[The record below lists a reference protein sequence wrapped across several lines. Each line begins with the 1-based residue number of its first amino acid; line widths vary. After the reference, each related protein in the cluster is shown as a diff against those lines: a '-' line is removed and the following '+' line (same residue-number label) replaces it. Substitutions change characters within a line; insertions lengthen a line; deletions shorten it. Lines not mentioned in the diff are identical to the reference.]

1 MELDTLLFNTTFM
14 KKFRFLYIAAAAL
27 LFAACANEEDGIGN
41 SGPVAATVQADIV
54 KNVTRATVDDTWS
67 NNDAIGVNVTSIGYT
82 IGNNVKYT
90 TTGDGNFTS
99 DNPIYFADAT
109 ETVNFNAYYPY
120 QENVDGN
127 GIVNNWNM
135 AEVKEGEPC
144 PADFLFANDATATK
158 SSPQVQ
164 FIGDNKFKHC
174 MSMIRLTFRAG
185 NGINANNAILKN
197 QLKLKGIY
205 KTGSINTQTGEVT
218 VSGDRGI
225 YESDVDNK
233 SLKND
238 VTCTCEFI
246 VFPQSLDNN
255 KMDIEFEVADNGTIN
270 TYTTSLP
277 SSTNNEFKSGY
288 LYTYT
293 ISIHNTGVVIDK
305 AGITAWLPSDE
316 GGLDAELQ

>member
-1 MELDTLLFNTTFM
+1 M

-41 SGPVAATVQADIV
+41 NGPVAATVKADIV
-54 KNVTRATVDDTWS
+54 KNVTRATTGNTWS
-67 NNDAIGVNVTSIGYT
+67 NNDAIGVYVTSTGYT

-90 TTGDGNFTS
+90 TTGDGKFTS
-99 DNPIYFADAT
+99 DNPIYFADAR

-144 PADFLFANDATATK
+144 PADFLFATGATATK

-164 FIGDNKFKHC
+164 FTGDNQFKHC
-174 MSMIRLTFRAG
+174 MSMIRLTFKAG
-185 NGINANNAILKN
+185 DGINPYNAILKN

-218 VSGDRGI
+218 IYGDRGI

-233 SLKND
+233 SLKNGA
-238 VTCTCEFI
+238 TCEFF

-255 KMDIEFEVADNGTIN
+255 KMDIELEVADNGTIN
-270 TYTTSLP
+270 TYTTSLT
-277 SSTNNEFKSGY
+277 SSTNNEFKGGY
-288 LYTYT
+288 LYTYP
-293 ISIHNTGVVIDK
+293 IRINNTGVVIEN
-305 AGITAWLPSDE
+305 AGITAWLPSEE
-316 GGLDAELQ
+316 GGLDAVQQ

>member
-1 MELDTLLFNTTFM
+1 M

-41 SGPVAATVQADIV
+41 NGPVAATVKADIV
-54 KNVTRATVDDTWS
+54 KNVTRATTGNTWS
-67 NNDAIGVNVTSIGYT
+67 ENDAIGVNVTSKGYT

-90 TTGDGNFTS
+90 TTGDGKFTS
-99 DNPIYFADAT
+99 DNPIYFADAR

-164 FIGDNKFKHC
+164 FTGDNQFKHC
-174 MSMIRLTFRAG
+174 MSMIRLTFKAG
-185 NGINANNAILKN
+185 DGINPYNAILKN

-218 VSGDRGI
+218 IYGDRGI

-233 SLKND
+233 SLKNGA
-238 VTCTCEFI
+238 TCEFI

-255 KMDIEFEVADNGTIN
+255 KMDIELEVADNGTIN
-270 TYTTSLP
+270 TYTTSLT
-277 SSTNNEFKSGY
+277 SSTNNEFKGGY
-288 LYTYT
+288 LYTYP
-293 ISIHNTGVVIDK
+293 IRINNTGVVIEK
-305 AGITAWLPSDE
+305 AGITAWQPSDE
-316 GGLDAELQ
+316 PDLDAVQQ

>member
-1 MELDTLLFNTTFM
+1 M

-41 SGPVAATVQADIV
+41 NGPVAATVKADIV
-54 KNVTRATVDDTWS
+54 KNITRATTGDTWS
-67 NNDAIGVNVTSIGYT
+67 KNDAIGVYVTSPGYT
-82 IGNNVKYT
+82 IGDNVKYT

-99 DNPIYFADAT
+99 DNPIYFADAR

-120 QENVDGN
+120 QENMDGN

-144 PADFLFANDATATK
+144 PADFLFARDATATK

-164 FIGDNKFKHC
+164 FTGDNKFKHC
-174 MSMIRLTFRAG
+174 MSMIRLTFKAG
-185 NGINANNAILKN
+185 DGINASNAFLWNK
-197 QLKLKGIY
+197 LKLKGIY
-205 KTGSINTQTGEVT
+205 KTGSINTLTGEVT

-225 YESDVDNK
+225 YESDVNDK
-233 SLKND
+233 SLKNG
-238 VTCTCEFI
+238 VTCEFI

-277 SSTNNEFKSGY
+277 SSTNNEFKGGNQ
-288 LYTYT
+288 YTYT
-293 ISIHNTGVVIDK
+293 IRICNTGVVIEK
-305 AGITAWLPSDE
+305 ANIESWQPNYE
-316 GGLDAELQ
+316 GSLDAEQQ

>member
-1 MELDTLLFNTTFM
+1 M
-14 KKFRFLYIAAAAL
+14 KIFRFLYIAAAAL

-54 KNVTRATVDDTWS
+54 KNVTRATTGNTWS
-67 NNDAIGVNVTSIGYT
+67 ENDAIGVNVTSKGYT

-90 TTGDGNFTS
+90 TTGDGKFTS
-99 DNPIYFADAT
+99 DNPIYFADAR
-109 ETVNFNAYYPY
+109 ETVNFSAYYPY

-144 PADFLFANDATATK
+144 PADFLFAKDATATK

-164 FIGDNKFKHC
+164 FTGDNQFKHC
-174 MSMIRLTFRAG
+174 MSMIRLTFKAG
-185 NGINANNAILKN
+185 DGINPYNAILKN

-218 VSGDRGI
+218 IYGDRGI

-233 SLKND
+233 SLKNGA
-238 VTCTCEFI
+238 TCEFI

-255 KMDIEFEVADNGTIN
+255 KMDIELEVADNGTIN
-270 TYTTSLP
+270 TYTTSLT
-277 SSTNNEFKSGY
+277 SSTNNEFKGGY
-288 LYTYT
+288 LYTYP
-293 ISIHNTGVVIDK
+293 IRINNTGVVIEK

-316 GGLDAELQ
+316 PDLDAVQQ

>member
-1 MELDTLLFNTTFM
+1 M

-41 SGPVAATVQADIV
+41 NDPVAATVKADIV
-54 KNVTRATVDDTWS
+54 KNITRATTGDTWS
-67 NNDAIGVNVTSIGYT
+67 KNDAIGVNVTSTGYT
-82 IGNNVKYT
+82 IGDNVKYT

-99 DNPIYFADAT
+99 DNPIYFASAT
-109 ETVNFNAYYPY
+109 EEVQFCAYYPY

-144 PADFLFANDATATK
+144 PADFLFARDATATK

-164 FIGDNKFKHC
+164 FTGDNQFKHC
-174 MSMIRLTFRAG
+174 MSMIWLTFKAG
-185 NGINANNAILKN
+185 DGINANNANLKN
-197 QLKLKGIY
+197 KLKLKGIY
-205 KTGSINTQTGEVT
+205 KTGSINTLTGEVT

-225 YESDVDNK
+225 YESDVNDK
-233 SLKND
+233 SLKNG
-238 VTCTCEFI
+238 VTCEFI

-277 SSTNNEFKSGY
+277 SSTNNEFKGGY
-288 LYTYT
+288 QYKYT
-293 ISIHNTGVVIDK
+293 IRIHNTGVVIEN
-305 AGITAWLPSDE
+305 AGITAWQPSDE
-316 GGLDAELQ
+316 GGLDAEQQ

>member
-1 MELDTLLFNTTFM
+1 M

-41 SGPVAATVQADIV
+41 NGPVAATVKADIV
-54 KNVTRATVDDTWS
+54 KNVTRATTDNTWS
-67 NNDAIGVNVTSIGYT
+67 ENDAIGVNVTSIGYT
-82 IGNNVKYT
+82 IGDNVKYT
-90 TTGDGNFTS
+90 TTGDGKFTS
-99 DNPIYFADAT
+99 DNPIYFADAR

-164 FIGDNKFKHC
+164 FTGDNQFKHC
-174 MSMIRLTFRAG
+174 MSMIRLTFKAG
-185 NGINANNAILKN
+185 DGINPNNAILKN

-218 VSGDRGI
+218 IYGDRGI

-233 SLKND
+233 SLKNGA
-238 VTCTCEFI
+238 TCEFI

-255 KMDIEFEVADNGTIN
+255 KMDIELEVAANGTIN
-270 TYTTSLP
+270 TYTTSLG
-277 SSTNNEFKSGY
+277 SSTNNEFKGGY
-288 LYTYT
+288 KYTYT
-293 ISIHNTGVVIDK
+293 ISINNTGVVIDN
-305 AGITAWLPSDE
+305 AGITKWQTIE
-316 GGLDAELQ
+316 GGSLDAEQQ

>member
-1 MELDTLLFNTTFM
+1 M

-41 SGPVAATVQADIV
+41 NGPVAATVKADIV
-54 KNVTRATVDDTWS
+54 KNVTRATTGNTWS
-67 NNDAIGVNVTSIGYT
+67 ENDAIGVNVTSTGYT
-82 IGNNVKYT
+82 IGDNVKYT
-90 TTGDGNFTS
+90 TTGDGKFTS
-99 DNPIYFADAT
+99 DNPIYFADAR

-164 FIGDNKFKHC
+164 FTGDNQFKHC
-174 MSMIRLTFRAG
+174 MSMIRLTFKAG
-185 NGINANNAILKN
+185 DGINPYNAILKN

-218 VSGDRGI
+218 IYGDRGI

-233 SLKND
+233 SLKNGA
-238 VTCTCEFI
+238 TCEFI

-255 KMDIEFEVADNGTIN
+255 KMDIELEVADNGTIN
-270 TYTTSLP
+270 TYTTSLT
-277 SSTNNEFKSGY
+277 SSTNNEFKGGY
-288 LYTYT
+288 LYTYP
-293 ISIHNTGVVIDK
+293 IRINNTGVVIEK
-305 AGITAWLPSDE
+305 AGITGWLPSDE
-316 GGLDAELQ
+316 GGLDAVQQ

>member
-1 MELDTLLFNTTFM
+1 M

-41 SGPVAATVQADIV
+41 NGPVAATVQADIV
-54 KNVTRATVDDTWS
+54 KNVTRATTGNTWS
-67 NNDAIGVNVTSIGYT
+67 NNDAIGVYVTSTGYT

-90 TTGDGNFTS
+90 TTGDGKFTS
-99 DNPIYFADAT
+99 DNPIYFADAR

-135 AEVKEGEPC
+135 AEVKEGKPC
-144 PADFLFANDATATK
+144 PADFLFARDATATK

-164 FIGDNKFKHC
+164 FTGDNQFKHC
-174 MSMIRLTFRAG
+174 MSMIRLTFKAG
-185 NGINANNAILKN
+185 DGINPYNAILKN

-218 VSGDRGI
+218 IYGDRGI

-233 SLKND
+233 SLKNGA
-238 VTCTCEFI
+238 TCEFI

-255 KMDIEFEVADNGTIN
+255 KMDIELEVADNGTIN
-270 TYTTSLP
+270 TYTTSLT
-277 SSTNNEFKSGY
+277 SSTNNEFKGGY
-288 LYTYT
+288 LYTYP
-293 ISIHNTGVVIDK
+293 IRINNTGVVIEN
-305 AGITAWLPSDE
+305 AGITAWLPSEE
-316 GGLDAELQ
+316 GGLDAVQQ

>member
-1 MELDTLLFNTTFM
+1 M

-41 SGPVAATVQADIV
+41 SGSVAATVKADIV
-54 KNVTRATVDDTWS
+54 KNVTRATTDNTWS

-82 IGNNVKYT
+82 IGDNVKYT
-90 TTGDGNFTS
+90 TTGDGKFTS
-99 DNPIYFADAT
+99 DNPIYFADAR

-164 FIGDNKFKHC
+164 FTGDNQFKHC
-174 MSMIRLTFRAG
+174 MSMIRLTFKAG
-185 NGINANNAILKN
+185 DGINPYNAILKN

-218 VSGDRGI
+218 IYGDRGI

-233 SLKND
+233 SLKNGA
-238 VTCTCEFI
+238 TCEFI

-255 KMDIEFEVADNGTIN
+255 KMDIELEVADNGTIN

-277 SSTNNEFKSGY
+277 SSTNNEFKGGY

-293 ISIHNTGVVIDK
+293 ISIHNTGVVIEK

-316 GGLDAELQ
+316 GGLDAVQQ

>member
-1 MELDTLLFNTTFM
+1 M

-41 SGPVAATVQADIV
+41 NGPVAATVKADIV
-54 KNVTRATVDDTWS
+54 KNVTRATTGNTWS
-67 NNDAIGVNVTSIGYT
+67 ENDAIGVNVTSIGYT

-90 TTGDGNFTS
+90 TTGDGKFTS
-99 DNPIYFADAT
+99 DNPIYFADAR
-109 ETVNFNAYYPY
+109 ETVIFNAYYPY

-144 PADFLFANDATATK
+144 PADFLFAKDATATK

-164 FIGDNKFKHC
+164 FTGDNQFKHC
-174 MSMIRLTFRAG
+174 MSMIRLTFKAG
-185 NGINANNAILKN
+185 DGINPYNAILKN

-218 VSGDRGI
+218 IYGDRGI

-233 SLKND
+233 SLKNGA
-238 VTCTCEFI
+238 TCEFI

-255 KMDIEFEVADNGTIN
+255 KMDIELEVADNGTIN
-270 TYTTSLP
+270 TYTTSLT
-277 SSTNNEFKSGY
+277 SSTNNEFKGGY
-288 LYTYT
+288 LYTYP
-293 ISIHNTGVVIDK
+293 IRINNTGVVIEK

-316 GGLDAELQ
+316 PDLDAVQQ

>member
-1 MELDTLLFNTTFM
+1 M
-14 KKFRFLYIAAAAL
+14 KKFKILYIAAAAL

-41 SGPVAATVQADIV
+41 NGPVAATVQADIV
-54 KNVTRATVDDTWS
+54 KNVTRTTTDNTWS

-144 PADFLFANDATATK
+144 PADFLFATGATATK

-164 FIGDNKFKHC
+164 FTGDNQFKHC
-174 MSMIRLTFRAG
+174 MSMIRLTFKAG
-185 NGINANNAILKN
+185 DGINPYNAILKN

-205 KTGSINTQTGEVT
+205 KTGSINTVKGEVT
-218 VSGDRGI
+218 ISGDRGI
-225 YESDVDNK
+225 YESDVDDK
-233 SLKND
+233 SLKD
-238 VTCTCEFI
+238 GVTCEFI

-255 KMDIEFEVADNGTIN
+255 KMDIELDVADNGTIN
-270 TYTTSLP
+270 TYTTSLG
-277 SSTNNEFKSGY
+277 SSTNNEFKGGY
-288 LYTYT
+288 KYTYT
-293 ISIHNTGVVIDK
+293 ISINNTGVVIDN
-305 AGITAWLPSDE
+305 AGITKWQTIE
-316 GGLDAELQ
+316 GGSLDAEQQ

>member
-1 MELDTLLFNTTFM
+1 M

-41 SGPVAATVQADIV
+41 NGPVAATVKADII
-54 KNVTRATVDDTWS
+54 KNITRATTDNTWS
-67 NNDAIGVNVTSIGYT
+67 NNDAIGVNVTSTGYT
-82 IGNNVKYT
+82 IGDNVKYT
-90 TTGDGNFTS
+90 TTGDGKFTS
-99 DNPIYFADAT
+99 DNPIYFADAR

-144 PADFLFANDATATK
+144 PADFLFATGATATK

-164 FIGDNKFKHC
+164 FTGDNQFKHC
-174 MSMIRLTFRAG
+174 MSMIRLTFKAG
-185 NGINANNAILKN
+185 DGINPYNAILKN

-218 VSGDRGI
+218 IYGDRGI

-233 SLKND
+233 SLKNGA
-238 VTCTCEFI
+238 TCEFI

-255 KMDIEFEVADNGTIN
+255 KMDIELEVADNGTIN

-277 SSTNNEFKSGY
+277 SSTNNEFKGGY

-293 ISIHNTGVVIDK
+293 ISINNTGVVIDK

>member
-1 MELDTLLFNTTFM
+1 M

-41 SGPVAATVQADIV
+41 NGPVAATVKADIV
-54 KNVTRATVDDTWS
+54 KNVTRATTGNTWS
-67 NNDAIGVNVTSIGYT
+67 NNDAIGVYVTSTGYT

-90 TTGDGNFTS
+90 TTGDGKFTS
-99 DNPIYFADAT
+99 ENPIYFADAR

-144 PADFLFANDATATK
+144 PADFLFATGATATK

-164 FIGDNKFKHC
+164 FTGDNQFKHC
-174 MSMIRLTFRAG
+174 MSMIRLTFKAG
-185 NGINANNAILKN
+185 DGINASNAFLWNK
-197 QLKLKGIY
+197 LKLKGIY
-205 KTGSINTQTGEVT
+205 KTGSINTLTGEVT

-225 YESDVDNK
+225 YESDVNDK
-233 SLKND
+233 SLKNG
-238 VTCTCEFI
+238 VTCEFI

-255 KMDIEFEVADNGTIN
+255 KMDIELEVADNGSIN
-270 TYTTSLP
+270 TYTASLP
-277 SSTNNEFKSGY
+277 SSTNNEFKGGY
-288 LYTYT
+288 LYTYP
-293 ISIHNTGVVIDK
+293 IRINNTGVVIDK
-305 AGITAWLPSDE
+305 AGITAWLPSEE
-316 GGLDAELQ
+316 GGLDAVQQ

>member
-1 MELDTLLFNTTFM
+1 M

-41 SGPVAATVQADIV
+41 NGPVAATVQADIV
-54 KNVTRATVDDTWS
+54 KNITRATTDNTWS

-90 TTGDGNFTS
+90 TTGDGKFTS
-99 DNPIYFADAT
+99 DNPIYFADAR

-164 FIGDNKFKHC
+164 FTGDNQFKHC
-174 MSMIRLTFRAG
+174 MSMIRLTFKAG
-185 NGINANNAILKN
+185 DGINPYNAILKN

-218 VSGDRGI
+218 IYGDRGI

-233 SLKND
+233 SLKNGA
-238 VTCTCEFI
+238 TCEFI
-246 VFPQSLDNN
+246 VFPQPLDNN
-255 KMDIEFEVADNGTIN
+255 KMDIELEVADNGTIN
-270 TYTTSLP
+270 TYTTSLT
-277 SSTNNEFKSGY
+277 SSTNNEFKGGY
-288 LYTYT
+288 LYTYP
-293 ISIHNTGVVIDK
+293 IRINNTGVVIEK

-316 GGLDAELQ
+316 PDLDAVQQ

>member
-1 MELDTLLFNTTFM
+1 M

-41 SGPVAATVQADIV
+41 NGPVAATVQADIV
-54 KNVTRATVDDTWS
+54 KNVTRATTGNTWS
-67 NNDAIGVNVTSIGYT
+67 NNDAIGVYVTSTGYT

-90 TTGDGNFTS
+90 TTGDGKFTS
-99 DNPIYFADAT
+99 DNPIYFADAR

-144 PADFLFANDATATK
+144 PADFLFAKDATATK

-164 FIGDNKFKHC
+164 FTGDNQFKHC
-174 MSMIRLTFRAG
+174 MSMIRLTFKAG
-185 NGINANNAILKN
+185 DGINPYNAILKN

-218 VSGDRGI
+218 IYGDRGI

-233 SLKND
+233 SLKNGA
-238 VTCTCEFI
+238 TCEFI

-255 KMDIEFEVADNGTIN
+255 KMDIELEVADNGTIN
-270 TYTTSLP
+270 TYTTSLT
-277 SSTNNEFKSGY
+277 SSTNNEFKGGY
-288 LYTYT
+288 LYTYP
-293 ISIHNTGVVIDK
+293 IRINNTGVVIEK
-305 AGITAWLPSDE
+305 AGITAWQPSDE
-316 GGLDAELQ
+316 PDLDAVQQ

>member
-1 MELDTLLFNTTFM
+1 M

-41 SGPVAATVQADIV
+41 NGPVAATVQADIV
-54 KNVTRATVDDTWS
+54 KNVTRATIGNTWS
-67 NNDAIGVNVTSIGYT
+67 KNDAIGVNVTSTGYT
-82 IGNNVKYT
+82 IGDNVKYT
-90 TTGDGNFTS
+90 TTGDGKFTS
-99 DNPIYFADAT
+99 DNPIYFADAR

-164 FIGDNKFKHC
+164 FTGDNQFKHC
-174 MSMIRLTFRAG
+174 MSMIRLTFKAG
-185 NGINANNAILKN
+185 DGINPYNAILKN

-218 VSGDRGI
+218 IYGDRGI

-233 SLKND
+233 SLKNGA
-238 VTCTCEFI
+238 TCEFI
-246 VFPQSLDNN
+246 VFPQPLDNN
-255 KMDIEFEVADNGTIN
+255 KMDIELEVADNGTIN
-270 TYTTSLP
+270 TYTTSLT
-277 SSTNNEFKSGY
+277 SSTNNEFKGGY
-288 LYTYT
+288 LYTYP
-293 ISIHNTGVVIDK
+293 IRINNTGVVIEK

-316 GGLDAELQ
+316 PDLDAVQQ

>member
-1 MELDTLLFNTTFM
+1 M

-41 SGPVAATVQADIV
+41 NGPVAATVKADIV
-54 KNVTRATVDDTWS
+54 KNVTRATTGNTWS
-67 NNDAIGVNVTSIGYT
+67 ENDAIGVNVTSTGYT
-82 IGNNVKYT
+82 IGDNVKYT
-90 TTGDGNFTS
+90 TTGDGKFTS
-99 DNPIYFADAT
+99 DNPIYFADAR

-164 FIGDNKFKHC
+164 FTGDNQFKHC
-174 MSMIRLTFRAG
+174 MSMIRLTFKAG
-185 NGINANNAILKN
+185 DGINPYNAILKN

-205 KTGSINTQTGEVT
+205 KTGSINTQTGEVIIY
-218 VSGDRGI
+218 GDRGI

-233 SLKND
+233 SLKNGA
-238 VTCTCEFI
+238 TCEFI

-255 KMDIEFEVADNGTIN
+255 KMDIELEVADNGTIN
-270 TYTTSLP
+270 TYTTSLT
-277 SSTNNEFKSGY
+277 SSTNNEFKCGY
-288 LYTYT
+288 LYTYP
-293 ISIHNTGVVIDK
+293 IRINNTGVVIEK
-305 AGITAWLPSDE
+305 AGITAWQPSDE
-316 GGLDAELQ
+316 PDLDAVQQ

>member
-1 MELDTLLFNTTFM
+1 M

-54 KNVTRATVDDTWS
+54 KNVTRATTDNTWS
-67 NNDAIGVNVTSIGYT
+67 NNDAIGVNVTSKGYT

-99 DNPIYFADAT
+99 DNPIYFASAT
-109 ETVNFNAYYPY
+109 EEVQFSAYYPY

-127 GIVNNWNM
+127 GTVNNWNM

-144 PADFLFANDATATK
+144 PADFLFATGATATK

-164 FIGDNKFKHC
+164 FTGDNKFKHC
-174 MSMIRLTFRAG
+174 MSMIRLIFRAG
-185 NGINANNAILKN
+185 KGINANTAILKN

-205 KTGSINTQTGEVT
+205 KTGSINTQTGEVAI
-218 VSGDRGI
+218 SGDRGI

-233 SLKND
+233 SLKNG
-238 VTCTCEFI
+238 VTCEFI

-255 KMDIEFEVADNGTIN
+255 KMDIELEVAANGTIN
-270 TYTTSLP
+270 SYTTSLV
-277 SSTNNEFKSGY
+277 SSTNNEFKGGY
-288 LYTYT
+288 QYTYT
-293 ISIHNTGVVIDK
+293 ISINNTGVVIDN
-305 AGITAWLPSDE
+305 AGITKWQTSDE

>member
-1 MELDTLLFNTTFM
+1 M

-41 SGPVAATVQADIV
+41 NGPVAATVQADIV
-54 KNVTRATVDDTWS
+54 KNVTRATTDNTWS
-67 NNDAIGVNVTSIGYT
+67 NNDAIGVNVTSKGYT

-99 DNPIYFADAT
+99 DNPIYFASAT
-109 ETVNFNAYYPY
+109 EEVQFSAYYPY

-127 GIVNNWNM
+127 GTVNNWNM

-144 PADFLFANDATATK
+144 PADFLFATGATATK

-164 FIGDNKFKHC
+164 FTGDNKFKHC
-174 MSMIRLTFRAG
+174 MSMIRLIFRAG
-185 NGINANNAILKN
+185 KGINANNAILKN

-205 KTGSINTQTGEVT
+205 KTGSINTVKGEVT
-218 VSGDRGI
+218 ISGDRGI
-225 YESDVDNK
+225 YESDVDDK
-233 SLKND
+233 SLKD
-238 VTCTCEFI
+238 GVTCEFI

-255 KMDIEFEVADNGTIN
+255 KMDIELDVADNGTIN
-270 TYTTSLP
+270 TYTTSLG
-277 SSTNNEFKSGY
+277 SSTNNEFKGGY
-288 LYTYT
+288 KYTYT
-293 ISIHNTGVVIDK
+293 ISINNTGVVIDN

-316 GGLDAELQ
+316 GGLDAEQQ

>member
-1 MELDTLLFNTTFM
+1 M

-41 SGPVAATVQADIV
+41 NGPVAATVKADIV
-54 KNVTRATVDDTWS
+54 KNVTRATTGNTWS
-67 NNDAIGVNVTSIGYT
+67 ENDAIGVNVTSIGYT
-82 IGNNVKYT
+82 IGDNVKYT
-90 TTGDGNFTS
+90 TNGDGKFTS
-99 DNPIYFADAT
+99 DNPIYFADAR

-144 PADFLFANDATATK
+144 PADFLFATGATATK

-164 FIGDNKFKHC
+164 FTGDNQFKHC
-174 MSMIRLTFRAG
+174 MSMIRLTFKAG
-185 NGINANNAILKN
+185 DGINPYNAILKN

-218 VSGDRGI
+218 IYGDRGI

-233 SLKND
+233 SLKNGA
-238 VTCTCEFI
+238 TCEFI

-255 KMDIEFEVADNGTIN
+255 KMDIELEVADNGTIN
-270 TYTTSLP
+270 TYTTSLT
-277 SSTNNEFKSGY
+277 SSTNNEFKGGY
-288 LYTYT
+288 LYTYP
-293 ISIHNTGVVIDK
+293 IRINNTGVVIEN

-316 GGLDAELQ
+316 PDLDAVQQ

>member
-1 MELDTLLFNTTFM
+1 M

-41 SGPVAATVQADIV
+41 NGPVAATVKADIV
-54 KNVTRATVDDTWS
+54 KNITRATTDNTWS
-67 NNDAIGVNVTSIGYT
+67 SNDAIGVNVISAGYT
-82 IGNNVKYT
+82 IGDNVKYT

-99 DNPIYFADAT
+99 DNPIYFADAR

-144 PADFLFANDATATK
+144 PADFLFATGATATK

-164 FIGDNKFKHC
+164 FTGDNQFKHC
-174 MSMIRLTFRAG
+174 MSMIRLTFKAG
-185 NGINANNAILKN
+185 KGINANNANLKN
-197 QLKLKGIY
+197 NLKLKGIY

-218 VSGDRGI
+218 ISGNRGI

-233 SLKND
+233 SLKNGA
-238 VTCTCEFI
+238 TCEFI

-255 KMDIEFEVADNGTIN
+255 KMDIELEVADNGTIN
-270 TYTTSLP
+270 TYIASLT
-277 SSTNNEFKSGY
+277 SSTNNEFKGGY
-288 LYTYT
+288 QYTYT
-293 ISIHNTGVVIDK
+293 ISINNTGVVIEN
-305 AGITAWLPSDE
+305 AGIERWQTIDE
-316 GGLDAELQ
+316 GPLDAEQQ

>member
-1 MELDTLLFNTTFM
+1 M
-14 KKFRFLYIAAAAL
+14 
-27 LFAACANEEDGIGN
+27 
-41 SGPVAATVQADIV
+41 
-54 KNVTRATVDDTWS
+54 
-67 NNDAIGVNVTSIGYT
+67 
-82 IGNNVKYT
+82 KYT

-99 DNPIYFADAT
+99 DNPIYFASAT
-109 ETVNFNAYYPY
+109 EEVQFCAYYPY

-144 PADFLFANDATATK
+144 PADFLFARDATATK

-164 FIGDNKFKHC
+164 FTGDNQFKHC

-185 NGINANNAILKN
+185 KGINANNANLKN
-197 QLKLKGIY
+197 KLKLKGIY
-205 KTGSINTQTGEVT
+205 KTGSINTLTGEVT

-277 SSTNNEFKSGY
+277 SSTNNEFKGGY
-288 LYTYT
+288 LYTYP
-293 ISIHNTGVVIDK
+293 IRINNTGVVIEK
-305 AGITAWLPSDE
+305 AGITEWQPIDE
-316 GGLDAELQ
+316 PDLDAVQQ

>member
-1 MELDTLLFNTTFM
+1 M

-41 SGPVAATVQADIV
+41 NGPVAATVQADIV
-54 KNVTRATVDDTWS
+54 KNATRATTDNTWS
-67 NNDAIGVNVTSIGYT
+67 NNDAIGVYVTSTGYT
-82 IGNNVKYT
+82 IGDNVKYT

-99 DNPIYFADAT
+99 NNPIYFADAR

-135 AEVKEGEPC
+135 AEVKEGKPC
-144 PADFLFANDATATK
+144 PADFLFATGATATK

-164 FIGDNKFKHC
+164 FTGDNQFKHC
-174 MSMIRLTFRAG
+174 MSMIRLTFKAG
-185 NGINANNAILKN
+185 KGINANNAILKN

-205 KTGSINTQTGEVT
+205 KTGSINTVKGEVT
-218 VSGDRGI
+218 ISGDRGI
-225 YESDVDNK
+225 YESDVDDK
-233 SLKND
+233 SLKD
-238 VTCTCEFI
+238 GVTCEFI

-255 KMDIEFEVADNGTIN
+255 KMDIELEVADNGTIN

-277 SSTNNEFKSGY
+277 SSTNNEFKGGY

-293 ISIHNTGVVIDK
+293 ISIHNTGVVIEK

-316 GGLDAELQ
+316 GGLDAVQQ

>member
-1 MELDTLLFNTTFM
+1 M
-14 KKFRFLYIAAAAL
+14 KNFRFLYIAAAAL

-41 SGPVAATVQADIV
+41 NGPVAATVKADIV
-54 KNVTRATVDDTWS
+54 KNVTRATTGNTWS
-67 NNDAIGVNVTSIGYT
+67 NNDAIGVYVTSTGYT

-90 TTGDGNFTS
+90 TTGDGKFTS
-99 DNPIYFADAT
+99 DNPIYFADAR

-144 PADFLFANDATATK
+144 PADFLFATGATATK

-164 FIGDNKFKHC
+164 FTGDNQFKHC
-174 MSMIRLTFRAG
+174 MSMIRLTFKAG
-185 NGINANNAILKN
+185 DGINPYNAILKN

-218 VSGDRGI
+218 IYGDRGI

-233 SLKND
+233 SLKNGA
-238 VTCTCEFI
+238 TCEFI

-255 KMDIEFEVADNGTIN
+255 KMDIELEVADNGTIN
-270 TYTTSLP
+270 TYTTSLT
-277 SSTNNEFKSGY
+277 SSTNNEFKGGY
-288 LYTYT
+288 LYTYP
-293 ISIHNTGVVIDK
+293 IRINNTGVVIEN
-305 AGITAWLPSDE
+305 AGITAWLPSEE
-316 GGLDAELQ
+316 GGLDAVQQ

>member
-1 MELDTLLFNTTFM
+1 M

-41 SGPVAATVQADIV
+41 NGPVAATVKADIV
-54 KNVTRATVDDTWS
+54 KNVTRATTGNTWS
-67 NNDAIGVNVTSIGYT
+67 KNDAIGVYVTSPGYT
-82 IGNNVKYT
+82 IGDNVKYT
-90 TTGDGNFTS
+90 TTGDGKFTS
-99 DNPIYFADAT
+99 DNPIYFADAR
-109 ETVNFNAYYPY
+109 ETVIFSAYYPY
-120 QENVDGN
+120 QENMDGN

-144 PADFLFANDATATK
+144 PADFLFAKDATATK

-164 FIGDNKFKHC
+164 FTGDNQFKHC
-174 MSMIRLTFRAG
+174 MSMIRLTFKAG
-185 NGINANNAILKN
+185 KGINANNAILKN

-218 VSGDRGI
+218 ISGDRGI

-233 SLKND
+233 SLKNGA
-238 VTCTCEFI
+238 TCEFI
-246 VFPQSLDNN
+246 VFPQPLDNN
-255 KMDIEFEVADNGTIN
+255 KMDIELEVADNGTIN

-277 SSTNNEFKSGY
+277 SSTNNEFKGGY

-293 ISIHNTGVVIDK
+293 ISIHNTGVVIEK

-316 GGLDAELQ
+316 PDLDAVQQ